1 MLRDREKAIEIT
13 VANLIISLLK
23 RKRKK
28 NLLIL
33 IEFYYLYLFP
43 NRWRCFCDGRWWCVV
58 EWYNPVLRKYI
69 KTTIFMLALSLPIPI
84 LFFFFSLVFFSLF
97 CSVPIV
103 FFSYSGYQFI
113 QLLAEFFFW
122 FVYSSSLNFLL
133 LLLQMNFI
141 ESYIKWK
148 FRFNL
153 HINNFSNSNEFT
165 SSYHPLVYVLLF
177 FF

>member
-1 MLRDREKAIEIT
+1 M
-13 VANLIISLLK
+13 NFIISIYFRTDEDVFVMEDDDVLLNGIIQFWGNISK
-23 RKRKK
+23 QP
-28 NLLIL
+28 
-33 IEFYYLYLFP
+33 YLCWHYHFP
-43 NRWRCFCDGRWWCVV
+43 FP
-58 EWYNPVLRKYI
+58 YSSS
-69 KTTIFMLALSLPIPI
+69 FFLS
-84 LFFFFSLVFFSLF
+84 FFFLCSVLF
-97 CSVPIV
+97 CSNS
-103 FFSYSGYQFI
+103 FFFLFRLSIHSI
-113 QLLAEFFFW
+113 ASWVFFW